1 MRISHLLIYVF
12 LRAGLFLLG
21 DMVWQV
27 SMTDLL
33 ASIRIMGWWMVLWIL
48 LEIVPVLLHM
58 ADWAVCFQKTLWADI
73 WAYGALRKPRL
84 EWLRTPGLC
93 LVHADMVWSPTCS
106 AHGQLVDTSTADTV
120 LILR

>member
-33 ASIRIMGWWMVLWIL
+33 ASIRVMGWWMVLWIL

-58 ADWAVCFQKTLWADI
+58 ADWAVCFQKSLWAGI
-73 WAYGALRKPRL
+73 W
-84 EWLRTPGLC
+84 
-93 LVHADMVWSPTCS
+93 V
-106 AHGQLVDTSTADTV
+106 
-120 LILR
+120 